1 MKNKLIMAGIVA
13 GTLCFT
19 SCGNG
24 NSVSPQE
31 LAGAWKGETT
41 TMHQQGNV
49 TDEAENTS
57 SDVISCTPT
66 FTFSRAD
73 DTRGGKIFITA
84 DFTVT
89 KEVESPLLKDQVNV
103 TVSGTA
109 KASGTWII
117 EDGDDV
123 KLILESSETKVDVD
137 TASLILTYT
146 HPLKDSKDPK
156 AAADSLSMIRQNIAT
171 DISGSIIP
179 IVTDRIQ
186 SITRFDDVSVADNIM
201 TLEIGN
207 NMITFTKQ

>member
-1 MKNKLIMAGIVA
+1 MKLIMAGIVA
-13 GTLCFT
+13 GVLCLT

-31 LAGAWKGETT
+31 LAGTWKGETT
-41 TMHQQGNV
+41 TMPQQGNA
-49 TDEAENTS
+49 TGEAENTS
-57 SDVISCTPT
+57 SDVMSCTPT
-66 FTFSRAD
+66 LTFSRAD
-73 DTRGGKIFITA
+73 DTRGGKIFIIA

-89 KEVESPLLKDQVNV
+89 KEIESSFLKDLVNA

-137 TASLILTYT
+137 TASLTLAYT
-146 HPLKDSKDPK
+146 HPLKDNKDSKD
-156 AAADSLSMIRQNIAT
+156 AADSLSMIRQNIAM
-171 DISGSIIP
+171 DITGSLIP
-179 IVTDRIQ
+179 TVTDRIQ
-186 SITRFDDVSVADNIM
+186 SITKFEDVSVADNIM